1 VNSILL
7 SVRPEYVE
15 RIFSGT
21 KLYEYRKRI
30 PKKPVNKIIIYS
42 TYPVMKVVG
51 EVSIIGI
58 ISSNPTSIWEQ
69 TKSEAGISR
78 KKYRLY
84 FKGSK
89 VAYALQLGETN
100 LYNSPKLLNDF
111 GVSSP
116 PQSFIY
122 IGD

>member
-1 VNSILL
+1 MNSILL

>member
-1 VNSILL
+1 ILL

-30 PKKPVNKIIIYS
+30 PKKSVDKIIIYA

-69 TKSEAGISR
+69 TKSVAGISR
-78 KKYRLY
+78 KKYRMY
-84 FKGSK
+84 FKGHK
-89 VAYALQLGETN
+89 IAYALQLGETN
-100 LYNSPKLLNDF
+100 LYNSPKSLKDF
-111 GVSSP
+111 GFSSP

-122 IGD
+122 LP

>member
-1 VNSILL
+1 
-7 SVRPEYVE
+7 
-15 RIFSGT
+15 
-21 KLYEYRKRI
+21 
-30 PKKPVNKIIIYS
+30 
-42 TYPVMKVVG
+42 MKVVG